1 MKEYNKL
8 VRDLIPEVVEKS
20 GKKFDTH
27 IAKTDEYKKLLE
39 AKLLEEVNEYM
50 EDNNLEELADVLE
63 VLVGL
68 AGYLGYTEEE
78 LFDRRKEKKEQR
90 GGFDGGLCLRGFG
103 NRVNTLLLKDVCGC
117 Y

>member
-8 VRDLIPEVVEKS
+8 VRNLIPEVIEKS

-27 IAKTDEYKKLLE
+27 IAKTVEYKKLLE
-39 AKLLEEVNEYM
+39 AKLLEEVNEYL
-50 EDNNLEELADVLE
+50 EENNLEELADVLE

-78 LFDRRKEKKEQR
+78 LFEKRKRKKEER
-90 GGFDGGLCLRGFG
+90 GGFDE
-103 NRVNTLLLKDVCGC
+103 RVVLKRVWE
-117 Y
+117 